1 MLIRTGPCLS
11 QGAVKSQQHYYTNFS
26 QPLEASPEAHFKERE
41 SEQLLFISFSEL
53 TATIAATL

>member
-26 QPLEASPEAHFKERE
+26 QPLEASPEAHFKE
-41 SEQLLFISFSEL
+41 SEQLLFISFSDL